1 MMKSKL
7 SLILLYAGAA
17 SGIFLC
23 GCAASHAKLTKSPA
37 IAVIVTGGTQ
47 TARGPVP
54 GCDSMQTTSIIDDPI
69 STPLLTVRSSPAGI
83 KTSKPR
89 TCFYGRRSPTLK
101 SYNRTTADGRNRG
114 LLWEIIIKTSRGY
127 IPNSCRR
134 LFRQHSR
141 RNFRCRV
148 PETTGTVPGFD
159 QGPGLR
165 QHAHA

>member
-54 GCDSMQTTSIIDDPI
+54 GCDSMQTTSIIDDSDI
-69 STPLLTVRSSPAGI
+69 DSLIDGAEFACRNKDFEAAHMLLREALTDI
-83 KTSKPR
+83 K
-89 TCFYGRRSPTLK
+89 
-101 SYNRTTADGRNRG
+101 
-114 LLWEIIIKTSRGY
+114 IIQSNDSG
-127 IPNSCRR
+127 
-134 LFRQHSR
+134 
-141 RNFRCRV
+141 
-148 PETTGTVPGFD
+148 
-159 QGPGLR
+159 
-165 QHAHA
+165 